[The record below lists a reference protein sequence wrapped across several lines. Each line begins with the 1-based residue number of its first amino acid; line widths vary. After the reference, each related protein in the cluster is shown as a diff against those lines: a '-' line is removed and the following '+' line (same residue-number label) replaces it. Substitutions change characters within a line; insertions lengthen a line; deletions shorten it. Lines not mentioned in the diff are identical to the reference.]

1 MKKFIYLTVFIL
13 GLLIPSMHAQI
24 VSVAQGSGLNIKAGT
39 VIGAAGLD
47 LTPSADFSLTSS
59 LSRSATV
66 SNTTTIPYIN
76 RSYKFGATTAAFSGA
91 LQLNYQDS
99 ELNGLTESNLK
110 LLYNDGVTWA
120 ADNASVNNATA
131 NYETATLTAKPLNE
145 LSLGINNSSSTTILD
160 SQCGTTL
167 AGISSTISCYPVTGA
182 TSYKFK
188 IVDMSTN
195 VTRYYF
201 TAINNSFNLKM
212 LSGTL
217 YATSYSISVAATVGK
232 SLTAYGSACTITTP
246 YPLTKVKG
254 TQCGATLAAL
264 NTTISSIAVTGATG
278 YRFEV
283 TNAND
288 VYTYDSLTTSF
299 NLSMLNSPVVYGK
312 TYAVRVSVKY
322 NNVWQPYGDSCNVTT
337 PASPAKVQATQ
348 CGATLTALN
357 TTISSVAVTGAT
369 GYRFEVTNAN
379 DVYTYDS
386 LTTSFNLSMLNSPVV
401 YGKTYA
407 VRVSVKYNNV
417 WQPYGDS
424 CNVTTPASPA
434 KVQATQCGAT
444 LTALNTTISSVA
456 VTGAT
461 GYRFEVTNANDVYT
475 YDSLTTSFN
484 LSMLNSP
491 VVYGKTYAVR
501 VSVKYNNV
509 WQPYG
514 DSCNVTTPASPAKV
528 QATQCG
534 ATLTALN
541 TTISSVAVTGATGYR
556 FEVTNANDVYT
567 YDSLTRSFNLMQL
580 NAVILY
586 STTYSIRVSV
596 KLYNEWQP
604 YGDSCNVTTPVAPL
618 TKLQTSQCGITL
630 ASGNATVL
638 TATAVTVAQMY
649 RFEVSLGSSVY
660 TYDTA
665 SSSVRSFKLTDV
677 SGLSL
682 VSGTTY
688 GVRVAIKANGVW
700 QPYGLSCNV
709 TTFGAAPSIL
719 KMDIVAEDDFNAI
732 SYPNPFKE
740 NFNLHLTSSSLEK
753 VSVIVYD
760 MAGRLIEQREV
771 NPEALSGLQVGD
783 NYPSGVFNVIVKQG
797 ENNKTIRVIKR

>member
-1 MKKFIYLTVFIL
+1 M
-13 GLLIPSMHAQI
+13 
-24 VSVAQGSGLNIKAGT
+24 
-39 VIGAAGLD
+39 
-47 LTPSADFSLTSS
+47 
-59 LSRSATV
+59 

-357 TTISSVAVTGAT
+357 TTISSVAITGAT
-369 GYRFEVTNAN
+369 GYRFEVTN
-379 DVYTYDS
+379 
-386 LTTSFNLSMLNSPVV
+386 
-401 YGKTYA
+401 G
-407 VRVSVKYNNV
+407 
-417 WQPYGDS
+417 
-424 CNVTTPASPA
+424 
-434 KVQATQCGAT
+434 
-444 LTALNTTISSVA
+444 
-456 VTGAT
+456 
-461 GYRFEVTNANDVYT
+461 
-475 YDSLTTSFN
+475 
-484 LSMLNSP
+484 
-491 VVYGKTYAVR
+491 
-501 VSVKYNNV
+501 
-509 WQPYG
+509 
-514 DSCNVTTPASPAKV
+514 
-528 QATQCG
+528 
-534 ATLTALN
+534 
-541 TTISSVAVTGATGYR
+541 
-556 FEVTNANDVYT
+556 NDVYT
-567 YDSLTRSFNLMQL
+567 YDSLTRSFNLMYL
-580 NAVILY
+580 NTVILY

-596 KLYNEWQP
+596 KSYNEWQP

-638 TATAVTVAQMY
+638 TATGVTVAQMY

-677 SGLSL
+677 SGLTL

-700 QPYGLSCNV
+700 QPYGLSCDI
-709 TTFGAAPSIL
+709 TTFGVAPSIL

-732 SYPNPFKE
+732 AYPNPFKE
-740 NFNLHLTSSSLEK
+740 NFNLRLTSSSLEK

-771 NPEALSGLQVGD
+771 NPEAVSGLQVGD
-783 NYPSGVFNVIVKQG
+783 NYPSGVFNLIVKQG